1 MATSDEDL
9 SRERFGFTVFL
20 SACVHAIII
29 LGVGF
34 TYLEELNSEPALEIT
49 MAQYRSE
56 FAPDEADFLAQEN
69 QIGSGA
75 LDSAAAPSTPFKSD
89 FNADV
94 IQEVVPFHRHRK

>member
-1 MATSDEDL
+1 MATSDAEL

-56 FAPDEADFLAQEN
+56 LAPD
-69 QIGSGA
+69 
-75 LDSAAAPSTPFKSD
+75 
-89 FNADV
+89 
-94 IQEVVPFHRHRK
+94 